1 MAEEIANGWARVF
14 AEESGRLASKGKAG
28 TLKFIEKE
36 FPLGK
41 QRLMEVESVL
51 RKTQD
56 RHDRKIN
63 ESEDL
68 LDEKIAAFKSEW
80 DLALLGEKVEASR
93 RELTFLT
100 SQLSDTQLE
109 THSVGDRLKELKKVI
124 KEHPQFIVVSKA
136 ISDDALLEKI
146 GSDYEVAKQLEEVK
160 LKTEK
165 LNSVHLILLLNIPHI
180 NFGRTFSSLP
190 SE

>member
-1 MAEEIANGWARVF
+1 MKAKIYWTRRSLPLSL
-14 AEESGRLASKGKAG
+14 SGILLFWVRRLK
-28 TLKFIEKE
+28 
-36 FPLGK
+36 
-41 QRLMEVESVL
+41 
-51 RKTQD
+51 
-56 RHDRKIN
+56 
-63 ESEDL
+63 
-68 LDEKIAAFKSEW
+68 
-80 DLALLGEKVEASR
+80 ASR

-146 GSDYEVAKQLEEVK
+146 GSDYEVAKQLEGVK